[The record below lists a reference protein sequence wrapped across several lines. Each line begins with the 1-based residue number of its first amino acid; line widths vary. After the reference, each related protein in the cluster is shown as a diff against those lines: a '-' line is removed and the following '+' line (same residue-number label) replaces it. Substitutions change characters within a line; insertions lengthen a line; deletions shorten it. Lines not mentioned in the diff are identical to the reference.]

1 MDGAVIKRLEAL
13 KGAKCGT
20 SYSGLEEKWVV
31 DGRVVN
37 ITRSPIDWNKA
48 TSPMYT
54 ERTTLTSNEKK
65 KYGVYRTSSSQK
77 TTKTEKTVADKSSC
91 FWD

>member
-1 MDGAVIKRLEAL
+1 MDGATKRPEAL
-13 KGAKCGT
+13 KGATCGT
-20 SYSGLEEKWVV
+20 SYSGLEEKRVV
-31 DGRVVN
+31 DGRAVN
-37 ITRSPIDWNKA
+37 ITRSPIDWEKA

-65 KYGVYRTSSSQK
+65 KYGVYRTSSPQN

>member
-1 MDGAVIKRLEAL
+1 MDNTMKDIKIGAS
-13 KGAKCGT
+13 

-37 ITRSPIDWNKA
+37 ITRSPIDWKKA

-54 ERTTLTSNEKK
+54 ERNSLTSAQKRALGLYRVPKK
-65 KYGVYRTSSSQK
+65 
-77 TTKTEKTVADKSSC
+77 
-91 FWD
+91 

>member
-1 MDGAVIKRLEAL
+1 MKDIKI
-13 KGAKCGT
+13 GM

-37 ITRSPIDWNKA
+37 ITRSPIDWKKA

-54 ERTTLTSNEKK
+54 ERNSLTSAQKRALGLYRVPKK
-65 KYGVYRTSSSQK
+65 
-77 TTKTEKTVADKSSC
+77 
-91 FWD
+91 

>member
-1 MDGAVIKRLEAL
+1 MDNTMKDIKI
-13 KGAKCGT
+13 GM

-37 ITRSPIDWNKA
+37 ITRSPIDWKKA

-54 ERTTLTSNEKK
+54 ERNSLTPAQKRALGFYRVPKK
-65 KYGVYRTSSSQK
+65 
-77 TTKTEKTVADKSSC
+77 
-91 FWD
+91 

>member
-1 MDGAVIKRLEAL
+1 MDEAIKRLEAL

-31 DGRVVN
+31 DGRAVN
-37 ITRSPIDWNKA
+37 ITRSPIDWEKA

-65 KYGVYRTSSSQK
+65 KYGAYRTSSSQK
-77 TTKTEKTVADKSSC
+77 ATKTEKAVADKSSC